1 MQKRSK
7 KEIIAELL
15 MVGNLTQEQIAFQA
29 NTKVAYVTKTKSVL
43 IKEGKLPRLVDARQS
58 TKVLL
63 PPSVY
68 HAMNRIQGEMMRR
81 NVDTNTINPNPLS
94 EENVKTLY
102 LALESGLPPP
112 AIIASTGLSPALVES
127 EYERFLRFKGLDI
140 AGLQQRLYILMTS
153 KGFTDSRLEVLK
165 EGKMSCD
172 DLFSLV
178 ESFSNFQSNAGLQL
192 SVDNPSSVLP
202 EGWKR
207 IICIRCGLPF
217 EGLIVKPT
225 ELIGKA
231 FQNYFTRS
239 IQYCKRCSCDPTSD
253 KFDKYISVYLG
264 EEEVAEKPRAPM
276 SSDKSSSP

>member
-1 MQKRSK
+1 M
-7 KEIIAELL
+7 L
-15 MVGNLTQEQIAFQA
+15 GNLTQDQIALQA

-58 TKVLL
+58 RIVPL

-68 HAMNRIQGEMMRR
+68 AMNPMQGEMMRR
-81 NVDTNTINPNPLS
+81 NVDSNTISPNHLS
-94 EENVKTLY
+94 EENLKTLY
-102 LALESGLPPP
+102 LSLGSGLLPPT
-112 AIIASTGLSPALVES
+112 IIATTGMSPALVES
-127 EYERFLRFKGLDI
+127 EYGRFLRFKGLDI
-140 AGLQQRLYILMTS
+140 TDLQRRLYSLMTS
-153 KGFTDSRLEVLK
+153 KGFTDSRLEGLK

-172 DLFSLV
+172 DLFSLF
-178 ESFSNFQSNAGLQL
+178 ESFSNFQSNAGLHL

-231 FQNYFTRS
+231 FQNYFTAS

-253 KFDKYISVYLG
+253 EFDKYISVYLG
-264 EEEVAEKPRAPM
+264 KVEVPEKPLAPM
-276 SSDKSSSP
+276 SSYKSSSS